1 MIELLKVKNLTIKSA
16 TQTLVDN
23 LSYTL
28 RTGETLAIAGE
39 SGSGKSISSLALL
52 GLLPNSPSKARLE
65 MRLTH
70 GSLELTKIQ
79 CSNQPKMLSKR
90 NKIPIAK

>member
-1 MIELLKVKNLTIKSA
+1 MNELLKVKNLTIKSA

-28 RTGETLAIAGE
+28 HTGKTLAIVGE

-52 GLLPNSPSKARLE
+52 GLLPNSLSITGQAT
-65 MRLTH
+65 LTDV
-70 GSLELTKIQ
+70 SDTQ
-79 CSNQPKMLSKR
+79 NPK
-90 NKIPIAK
+90 PIILPIEKN